1 MVRNHPGER
10 ARRGR
15 RSSSKAKGKPVAEFV
30 SEIRQDGVAVV
41 TFDVPE
47 RLNPLGPDGLRA
59 LAAHLEALAGDAVGR
74 RRRAHRPRQGLS
86 SGAGL
91 DRLLDLMGTDGSP
104 GLPDPLIRDLFDA
117 AVNPIQRALSAM
129 PKPVVT
135 AVNGIAA
142 GGGVGLALAGDV
154 VLAAPGAS
162 FHLTFV
168 PNLAIVPDLGA
179 SWFFS
184 RLAGRGRALAAM
196 MTGEAISARQAL
208 DWGLVW
214 GIEPAETLLEAAT
227 AMAARLARG
236 PRHMYPLLRQA
247 VDDASRRS
255 LSDQLDLERDLNVQL
270 CGTPQFAEGV
280 RAFLEKR
287 RPKFQ

>member
-1 MVRNHPGER
+1 M
-10 ARRGR
+10 
-15 RSSSKAKGKPVAEFV
+15 AEFV
-30 SEIRQDGVAVV
+30 SEIRPDGVAVV
-41 TFDVPE
+41 TFDLPE

-59 LAAHLEALAGDAVGR
+59 LAGHLEALAGDPSVAAVVLTGR
-74 RRRAHRPRQGLS
+74 GKAYS
-86 SGAGL
+86 SGASL
-91 DRLLDLMGTDGSP
+91 DRLLDLMGSDGSP
-104 GLPDPLIRDLFDA
+104 GLPDHLIRDLFDA
-117 AVNPIQRALSAM
+117 AVNPIQRAIAAM

-154 VLAAPGAS
+154 VLAAESAS

-179 SWFFS
+179 SWFFA

-214 GIEPAETLLEAAT
+214 RIEPEETLLEAAVAT
-227 AMAARLARG
+227 AARLGKG

>member
-1 MVRNHPGER
+1 M
-10 ARRGR
+10 
-15 RSSSKAKGKPVAEFV
+15 AEFA
-30 SEIRQDGVAVV
+30 SEIRPDGVAVV
-41 TFDVPE
+41 TFDLPE

-59 LAAHLEALAGDAVGR
+59 LAAHLEALAGDPSVAAVVLTGR
-74 RRRAHRPRQGLS
+74 GKAFS
-86 SGAGL
+86 SGASL

-117 AVNPIQRALSAM
+117 AVNPIQRAIAAM

-154 VLAAPGAS
+154 VLAAETAS
-162 FHLTFV
+162 FRLTFV

-214 GIEPAETLLEAAT
+214 RLLPEADLLGEAVQL
-227 AMAARLARG
+227 AARLAQG

-255 LSDQLDLERDLNVQL
+255 LSDQLDLERDLNVAL

>member
-1 MVRNHPGER
+1 MT
-10 ARRGR
+10 
-15 RSSSKAKGKPVAEFV
+15 EFV
-30 SEIRQDGVAVV
+30 SEIRSGGVAIVI
-41 TFDVPE
+41 FDLPE

-59 LAAHLEALAGDAVGR
+59 LAAHLEALAGDAAVAAVVITGR
-74 RRRAHRPRQGLS
+74 GKAFS
-86 SGAGL
+86 SGASL
-91 DRLLDLMGTDGSP
+91 DRLLGLMGSDGSP
-104 GLPDPLIRDLFDA
+104 GLPGDLIRDLFDT
-117 AVNPIQRALSAM
+117 AVNPIQRAIAVM

-168 PNLAIVPDLGA
+168 PNLAIVPDLGT
-179 SWFFS
+179 SWFLS
-184 RLAGRGRALAAM
+184 RLAGRGRAMAAM
-196 MTGEAISARQAL
+196 MTGEAITARQAL

-214 GIEPAETLLEAAT
+214 RIEAEETLVEAAV
-227 AMAARLARG
+227 AVAARLARG

-247 VDDASRRS
+247 VDAASRSS
-255 LSDQLDLERDLNVQL
+255 LSDQLDLERDLNVEL
-270 CGTPQFAEGV
+270 CGSPQFAEGV

-287 RPKFQ
+287 PPRFQ

>member
-1 MVRNHPGER
+1 M
-10 ARRGR
+10 
-15 RSSSKAKGKPVAEFV
+15 AEFV

-59 LAAHLEALAGDAVGR
+59 LAAHLEALACDASVGAVVLTGR
-74 RRRAHRPRQGLS
+74 GKAFS

-104 GLPDPLIRDLFDA
+104 GLPDPLIRDLFDG
-117 AVNPIQRALSAM
+117 AVNPIQRAIAAM

-196 MTGEAISARQAL
+196 MTGEAISAGQAL